1 MNPREY
7 YKRMAANIT
16 DADIR
21 MVAALMTD
29 YIGEDNAVKLDDL
42 CRRSGF
48 GERQV
53 RAMLE
58 TITTV
63 YGIPIGSHSG
73 RAGRW
78 IIADEAERM
87 GVIAELVSR
96 RNALDDRIRAVR
108 EARLPV
114 KLPLDLQEAQAELFG
129 EPVSGC
135 VNPLGRW

>member
-1 MNPREY
+1 MNPHDY
-7 YKRMAANIT
+7 YKKLAAQIT
-16 DADIR
+16 EADIR
-21 MVAALMTD
+21 FVAALMTD
-29 YIGEDNAVKLDDL
+29 YIGEDNAVRLDDL

-53 RAMLE
+53 RDMLE

-73 RAGRW
+73 KAGRW
-78 IIADEAERM
+78 IIANEGERY
-87 GVIAELVSR
+87 GVIAELASR
-96 RNALDDRIRAVR
+96 RNSLDNRIRAVR

-114 KLPLDLQEAQAELFG
+114 ELPLDLQVAQAELFG
-129 EPVSGC
+129 EPATGY